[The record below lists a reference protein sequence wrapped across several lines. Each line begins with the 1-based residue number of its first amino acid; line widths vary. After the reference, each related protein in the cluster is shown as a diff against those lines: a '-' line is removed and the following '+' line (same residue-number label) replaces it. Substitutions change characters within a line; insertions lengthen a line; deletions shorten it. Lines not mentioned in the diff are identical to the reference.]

1 MWPNPQEVADLV
13 TFTKEILNEKRH
25 FLCNVTMIFCLASV
39 QDFLLLT
46 FLTANYPNFVAVLQF
61 ICLEELLAFRTWVR
75 ARVWI
80 NDI

>member
-46 FLTANYPNFVAVLQF
+46 FSTANYPNFVVVLRF
-61 ICLEELLAFRTWVR
+61 ICLEELLAFRIWVR

-80 NDI
+80 IDV